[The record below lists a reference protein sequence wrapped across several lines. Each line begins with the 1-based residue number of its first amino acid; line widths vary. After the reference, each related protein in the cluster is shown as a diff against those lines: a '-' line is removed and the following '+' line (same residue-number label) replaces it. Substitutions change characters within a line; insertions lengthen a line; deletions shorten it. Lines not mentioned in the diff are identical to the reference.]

1 MNNTCDICNILNIFV
16 KSYWTSLEMALY
28 KWSTIIIIIIIIII
42 ILYIY
47 SYFFSMFRFKL
58 VGKVLLWSFIYNII
72 PKHHQTTFYIT
83 YNTIFIVCHQN
94 QQSCREGGGEGGDKW
109 Q

>member
-1 MNNTCDICNILNIFV
+1 
-16 KSYWTSLEMALY
+16 
-28 KWSTIIIIIIIIII
+28 
-42 ILYIY
+42 
-47 SYFFSMFRFKL
+47 MFRFKL

-94 QQSCREGGGEGGDKW
+94 QQSCREGGGEGGINDNREFSVWKRTKSKVRNKNQAHMTW
-109 Q
+109 AELVSN

>member
-42 ILYIY
+42 LYIFLFLFDV
-47 SYFFSMFRFKL
+47 S
-58 VGKVLLWSFIYNII
+58 V
-72 PKHHQTTFYIT
+72 
-83 YNTIFIVCHQN
+83 
-94 QQSCREGGGEGGDKW
+94 
-109 Q
+109 